1 MTVSI
6 ERLDA
11 PTVRREASNGY
22 APLLSCDD
30 CGREISKP
38 ANGRVAWRP
47 EENATYL
54 PVAFLHEGCVESYRS
69 QAGGRVEAYAKQVGG
84 PIRVA
89 QLEDY
94 LASLERFL

>member
-11 PTVRREASNGY
+11 PTVRREAREGY
-22 APLLSCDD
+22 APLLRCDD
-30 CGREISKP
+30 CGREIAKP

-54 PVAFLHEGCVESYRS
+54 PVAFLHEGCVEAFEE
-69 QAGGRVEAYAKQVGG
+69 QAGDRVEATWKQVGG
-84 PIRVA
+84 PLRTA
-89 QLEDY
+89 ALEDY
-94 LASLERFL
+94 LESLERFL

>member
-1 MTVSI
+1 MTVSV

-11 PTVRREASNGY
+11 PTVRREAGDGH
-22 APLLSCDD
+22 APLLRCDD

-54 PVAFLHEGCVESYRS
+54 SVAFLHEGCVEAFRE
-69 QAGGRVEAYAKQVGG
+69 QAGGRVEATWKQVGG
-84 PIRVA
+84 PVRVA
-89 QLEDY
+89 PLEDY
-94 LASLERFL
+94 LESLERFL